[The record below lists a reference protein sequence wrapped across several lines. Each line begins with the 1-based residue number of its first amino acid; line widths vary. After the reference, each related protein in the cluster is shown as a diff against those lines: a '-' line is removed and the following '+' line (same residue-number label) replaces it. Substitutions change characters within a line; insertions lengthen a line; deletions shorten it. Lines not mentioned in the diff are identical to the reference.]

1 MRLIILLIR
10 VHSANISLYSFI
22 QLLDELS
29 AHAQEPQALFLRDF
43 LSSAMPA
50 VMDNGNQ
57 LFSQMSL
64 YQPAADRYPAL
75 VNAPPFPT
83 LMPLVL
89 TDTAIAA
96 SQLSESTAQLPNGA
110 GAAGKFDLVKRFNDD
125 ANYVITVSTG
135 RKEICVWD
143 VHT

>member
-1 MRLIILLIR
+1 MPI
-10 VHSANISLYSFI
+10 NSFV

-29 AHAQEPQALFLRDF
+29 AHAQEPQAHFLRDF

-64 YQPAADRYPAL
+64 YKPAAERYRTL
-75 VNAPPFPT
+75 IVTPPFPT
-83 LMPLVL
+83 LMPLVP
-89 TDTAIAA
+89 TDAVTAA
-96 SQLSESTAQLPNGA
+96 SQLSGSTEQMSNGA
-110 GAAGKFDLVKRFNDD
+110 GTTGKFDLVKRFNDD

-135 RKEICVWD
+135 WKEISVWD